1 MRVLILSIT
10 AGEGHNSTAKAIRDE
25 LIARG
30 VECEFLDTYGYINRA
45 LRSVISNGYLFFS
58 SKTKRLYAKGYRHC
72 EKRKKSGRFS
82 VSRAFHKSLAKKLF
96 KYIKEYDPDVI
107 VYTHIFAGMLVDILK
122 SRPDFRAKSVGIVT
136 DFVFHP
142 YWEEAPNTD
151 KVVIA
156 NDLLSMQAKVRGY
169 SDDQIAPIGIPIR
182 SKFATSTEKS
192 DARDQLGIDKDKL
205 TVLIMGG
212 SMGYGNLAGVV
223 KKLDAIELDFQMLV
237 VCGNNA
243 DAKASIEKLSLQKK
257 AFIYG
262 FVNNVDVMMDASDC
276 IVSKPGGLTTSEAL
290 AKRLPMIIVNPIPGQ
305 EDRNKDFLLNSGV
318 AMAVTETCGLEEIIF
333 QLFSNPDHIEL
344 MRKNIDHIKHPNSTD
359 DLCKLIIDLC
369 ND

>member
-10 AGEGHNSTAKAIRDE
+10 AGEGHNSTAKAIKDE

-30 VECEFLDTYGYINRA
+30 AECEFLDTYGYINRA
-45 LRSVISNGYLFFS
+45 LRSVISNGYLFMS
-58 SKTKRLYAKGYRHC
+58 SKTKRLYAQGYRHC
-72 EKRKKSGRFS
+72 ENRKKSGHFS
-82 VSRAFHKSLAKKLF
+82 ISRYFHKSLARKLF
-96 KYIKEYDPDVI
+96 KYIKKYDPDVV
-107 VYTHIFAGMLVDILK
+107 VYTHIFAGILVDILK
-122 SRPDFRAKSVGIVT
+122 KRPDFRAKSVGIVT

-142 YWEEAPNTD
+142 YWEEAANTD
-151 KVVIA
+151 KIVIA
-156 NDLLSMQAKVRGY
+156 DKLLKLQAKARGY
-169 SDDQIAPIGIPIR
+169 NDEQIVPIGIPIR
-182 SKFATSTEKS
+182 SKFAQSKEKAT
-192 DARDQLGIDKDKL
+192 AREELGIAKDKL

-212 SMGYGNLAGVV
+212 SMGYGNLAYVV

-237 VCGNNA
+237 VCGNNT
-243 DAKASIEKLSLQKK
+243 DAKTSVEKLNLNKK
-257 AFIYG
+257 TFVYG

-318 AMAVTETCGLEEIIF
+318 AMAITETCDLEEIIF
-333 QLFSNPDHIEL
+333 QLFSNPEHIEL
-344 MRKNIDHIKHPNSTD
+344 MRKKIDIIKHPNSTD
-359 DLCKLIIDLC
+359 DLCKLIMSLG

>member
-1 MRVLILSIT
+1 MKVLVLSIT

-30 VECEFLDTYGYINRA
+30 AECEFLDTYGYINRA
-45 LRSVISNGYLFFS
+45 LRSFISKGYLFSS
-58 SKTKRLYAKGYRHC
+58 SKTKYLYAKSYRHC

-82 VSRAFHKSLAKKLF
+82 LSRFFQKSLSRKLF
-96 KYIKEYDPDVI
+96 RYIKEYDPDVI

-122 SRPDFRAKSVGIVT
+122 SRPSFRAKTVGIVT

-142 YWEEAPNTD
+142 YWEEAINTD
-151 KVVIA
+151 KIIIA
-156 NDLLSMQAKVRGY
+156 NDLLKMQAKVRGY
-169 SDDQIAPIGIPIR
+169 QDSQIAPIGIPIR
-182 SKFATSTEKS
+182 SKFAFSKDKS
-192 DARDQLGIDKDKL
+192 IAREELGIDKDKL

-212 SMGYGNLAGVV
+212 SMGYGNLAEVV
-223 KKLDAIELDFQMLV
+223 QKLDEIELV

-243 DAKASIEKLSLQKK
+243 EAKTSIESLSLKK
-257 AFIYG
+257 STHIYG
-262 FVNNVDVMMDASDC
+262 FVNNVDIMMDASDC

-305 EDRNKDFLLNSGV
+305 EDRNKDFLLNCGV
-318 AMAVTETCGLEEIIF
+318 AMSVTETLGLEEIIF
-333 QLFSNPDHIEL
+333 QLFLNPSRIEL
-344 MRKNIDHIKHPNSTD
+344 MRKNIDNIRRPNSTD
-359 DLCKLIIDLC
+359 DLCKLIMDLH